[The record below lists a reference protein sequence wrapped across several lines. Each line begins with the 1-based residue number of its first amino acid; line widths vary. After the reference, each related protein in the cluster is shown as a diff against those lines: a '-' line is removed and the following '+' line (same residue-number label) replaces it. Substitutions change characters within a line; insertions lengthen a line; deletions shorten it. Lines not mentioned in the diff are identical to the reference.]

1 MPEVQ
6 ALMKCA
12 KEKINQS
19 FVVQSKK
26 SLLKKIITIIE
37 RRWEKQMDH
46 PLYGVAMYLNP
57 GKLHPLIRNDDDA
70 IVGQLRGCFLDVLAR
85 TVDDEETRDKINSQ
99 SMDYEFLR
107 GPAFSNNM
115 AKDNLQTM
123 TPRKCLWL
131 LLVYYLLVVASSLL
145 NCCVVIAVEWWRLYG
160 GRAIELQRFARRLVS
175 LCSSGCERNWSAF
188 EFVSYYVCL
197 LKSSSTYLATF
208 ITNISGLND
217 QVFSLFLFC
226 RSIQRKETDC
236 CIRG

>member
-1 MPEVQ
+1 
-6 ALMKCA
+6 
-12 KEKINQS
+12 
-19 FVVQSKK
+19 
-26 SLLKKIITIIE
+26 
-37 RRWEKQMDH
+37 MDH
-46 PLYGVAMYLNP
+46 PLYGAAMYLNP

-70 IVGQLRGCFLDVLAR
+70 TVGQLRGCFLDVLAR
-85 TVDDEETRDKINSQ
+85 MVDDEETRDKINSQ

-107 GPAFSNNM
+107 GPAFSNKM

-123 TPRKCLWL
+123 TPCKCLWL

-145 NCCVVIAVEWWRLYG
+145 NCCVVIAVEWWRSYG

-175 LCSSGCERNWSAF
+175 LCASSSGCERNLSTF

-208 ITNISGLND
+208 VTNISGLND

-226 RSIQRKETDC
+226 RSIQRKEIGS